1 MEKCRFGV
9 QKGVIVCVCF
19 YRQEE
24 GFIDENFPGTRWIGL
39 NDIDEEGTFVWANGD
54 PVDYQVSTRVG
65 SD

>member
-1 MEKCRFGV
+1 MF
-9 QKGVIVCVCF
+9 F

-54 PVDYQVSTRVG
+54 PVDYQVGTRVG